1 MQKQARQYTQAKL
14 ARIWKNPYESSR
26 YTFFF
31 DEHKSN
37 TYD

>member
-1 MQKQARQYTQAKL
+1 MQKQARKYTQAEL

-31 DEHKSN
+31 D
-37 TYD
+37 